1 MSDALA
7 KLDLKLGSP
16 YQQSLMY
23 NSSDGLILLFEK
35 KENLQKKIRKEKILK
50 NLQNKA
56 RQVGKVEVT

>member
-1 MSDALA
+1 VSDALA

-35 KENLQKKIRKEKILK
+35 KENLQKKLEKKKYWKICK
-50 NLQNKA
+50 IKQ
-56 RQVGKVEVT
+56 GKLEK